1 MKKVLIIG
9 AGFLQSFVIK
19 KAKQLGYFTIAVDA
33 NPNAEGFKYCDEYAV
48 INIVDETA
56 CCEFAGSRNI
66 DGVLTAATDYG
77 VLTASHIAEKLNLP
91 GLKYETAKVIKNKY
105 LVRKKLYETGADDT
119 ERCYE
124 ISDISVL
131 SNIKERISFPVMVK
145 PCDGSGSRGASKVNF
160 AEDLETACVV
170 AMSNS
175 LTHKAIIEPFINGKE
190 YGVESFCYNG
200 EKIILGIMEKK
211 MTKPPYY
218 AELGHAIPSGLSAE
232 TEEKVKNCVK
242 KAMEAL
248 DINFGSVN
256 MDLLLTEDNNVH
268 IVDIGARMG
277 GNLIGSHIIPYGTG
291 ICYIENMIRAAVGD
305 CVDFS
310 PIMRKTCV
318 ATRILA
324 LTPGRIEELP
334 DFEKI
339 EEECSVEIEHH
350 LKVGD
355 TINEYRTNLDGCGY
369 VIAAGNEKEKTL
381 SDAENVKYMIDK
393 GIKREE

>member
-56 CCEFAGSRNI
+56 CCEFAESRNI

-124 ISDISVL
+124 ISDISEL
-131 SNIKERISFPVMVK
+131 SDIKERISFPVMVK

-160 AEDLETACVV
+160 AEDLEAACVA

-200 EKIILGIMEKK
+200 EKIVLGVMEKK

-291 ICYIENMIRAAVGD
+291 ICYIENMIKAAAGDRA
-305 CVDFS
+305 DFS
-310 PIMRKTCV
+310 SVMPKACV
-318 ATRILA
+318 TTRLLA
-324 LTPGRIEELP
+324 LTPGKVKTLP

-339 EEECSVEIEHH
+339 EQENCVEIEHH
-350 LKVGD
+350 LKTGD
-355 TINEYRTNLDGCGY
+355 VINEYHTNLDGCGY
-369 VIAAGNEKEKTL
+369 VVSRQDNKLLATSNAVEALKKVDNEIILE
-381 SDAENVKYMIDK
+381 
-393 GIKREE
+393 